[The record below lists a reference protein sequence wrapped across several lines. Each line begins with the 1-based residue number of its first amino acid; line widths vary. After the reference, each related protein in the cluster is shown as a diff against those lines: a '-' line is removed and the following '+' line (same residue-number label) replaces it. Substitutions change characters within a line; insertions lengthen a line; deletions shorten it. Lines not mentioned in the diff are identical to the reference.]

1 MQLLDFADEI
11 LLEII
16 VNLSVESIFS
26 IREVLILD
34 PLISI
39 DLNSHLLLVALRS
52 LAYDFMTLPGF
63 VLCGYEYATTGC

>member
-11 LLEII
+11 LLDII
-16 VNLSVESIFS
+16 VYLPVESIFS

-39 DLNSHLLLVALRS
+39 ELNSDLLLVALRS

-63 VLCGYEYATTGC
+63 VLCGCEYAKTEY